1 MDITRPP
8 GAAVFPAHPLDG
20 LVNTL
25 ELAVE
30 SGNAGCV
37 HATATVRTSRLARIE
52 TNDHL
57 HAGG

>member
-30 SGNAGCV
+30 RWQRRLRSRDRYSPYF
-37 HATATVRTSRLARIE
+37 ATSS
-52 TNDHL
+52 N
-57 HAGG
+57 